1 MIDRCSFHH
10 LFFDMAGNGITGK
23 IQVPVMESTT
33 EREEEKG
40 MIYLHQTR

>member
-1 MIDRCSFHH
+1 MESQ
-10 LFFDMAGNGITGK
+10 AK

>member
-1 MIDRCSFHH
+1 MESQ
-10 LFFDMAGNGITGK
+10 AK

-40 MIYLHQTR
+40 MIYLHQTC

>member
-10 LFFDMAGNGITGK
+10 LFFDMAGDG

-40 MIYLHQTR
+40 MIYLHQTC